1 MSKQNHAAPTESAEQ
16 RSGFTVFVILAV
28 LTIVEYVV
36 AVGLDSKVGLI
47 VLLTAAAVA
56 KCWAIVVYFMH
67 ISRLWRGEE
76 AH

>member
-1 MSKQNHAAPTESAEQ
+1 MSKQRHAVVTESAEQ
-16 RSGFTVFVILAV
+16 RTGFNVFLILAV
-28 LTIVEYVV
+28 LTIAEYGV
-36 AVGLDSKVGLI
+36 AVGLDSKVALI
-47 VLLTAAAVA
+47 VLLTAAALG